1 MKDRLWSTENN
12 ALAEDLTGGE
22 GKGWGREQER
32 REEKKM
38 KEIKEEVEEE
48 G

>member
-1 MKDRLWSTENN
+1 MKDRLWSIENN
-12 ALAEDLTGGE
+12 AFNEDLIGGE

-38 KEIKEEVEEE
+38 KERKEEVEEE
-48 G
+48 W